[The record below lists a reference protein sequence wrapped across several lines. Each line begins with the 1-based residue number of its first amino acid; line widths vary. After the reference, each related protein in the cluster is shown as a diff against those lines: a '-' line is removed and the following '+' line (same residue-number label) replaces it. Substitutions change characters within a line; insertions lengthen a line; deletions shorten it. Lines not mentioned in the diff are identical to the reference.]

1 MKIQGF
7 LALSLLGLS
16 QIVMASSTDSYELT
30 ISNHRFEPAELIIP
44 ANTKVKLLVHNKD
57 NSPEEFESHALH
69 REKIIGPNQSG
80 VINIGPLPAGVYE
93 FVGEFHEDTA
103 RGRIVVQ

>member
-1 MKIQGF
+1 MKKQGF
-7 LALSLLGLS
+7 LALTLLGLS
-16 QIVMASSTDSYELT
+16 QLAMATSDNQYEVT
-30 ISNHRFEPAELIIP
+30 ISNHQFEPAELIIP
-44 ANTKVKLLVHNKD
+44 ANTKVKLVVHNKD
-57 NSPEEFESHALH
+57 SSPEEFESHSLH

-80 VINIGPLPAGVYE
+80 IINIGPLPAGVYE

>member
-1 MKIQGF
+1 MKYQGI
-7 LALSLLGLS
+7 LVLTLLGLS
-16 QIVMASSTDSYELT
+16 QVALATNTDSYEIT
-30 ISNHRFEPAELIIP
+30 ISNHQFEPAEVIIP
-44 ANTKVKLLVHNKD
+44 ANTKVRLVVHNQD
-57 NSPEEFESHALH
+57 NSPEEFESHSLH

-80 VINIGPLPAGVYE
+80 VINLGPLPAGVYE

>member
-1 MKIQGF
+1 MKLKGIF
-7 LALSLLGLS
+7 ALTLLGLS
-16 QIVMASSTDSYELT
+16 PIALATSADSYELT
-30 ISNHRFEPAELIIP
+30 ISNHQFAPAELVIP
-44 ANTKVKLLVHNKD
+44 ANTKVKLVVHNKD
-57 NSPEEFESHALH
+57 DSPEEFESHSLH

>member
-16 QIVMASSTDSYELT
+16 QIAMASSADSYELT
-30 ISNHRFEPAELIIP
+30 ISNHQFEPAELIIP

-57 NSPEEFESHALH
+57 NSPEEFESHSLH

>member
-7 LALSLLGLS
+7 LALILLGLS
-16 QIVMASSTDSYELT
+16 QIALATSSDQYELT
-30 ISNHRFEPAELIIP
+30 ISNHRFEPTELIIP
-44 ANTKVKLLVHNKD
+44 ANTKVKLVVHNRD
-57 NSPEEFESHALH
+57 NKPEEFESHSLH

-80 VINIGPLPAGVYE
+80 VINIGPIPPGVYE